1 MENIQ
6 TNKGEVILVGK
17 KYLNELKK
25 YTWMLDANGY
35 AVTTICIMSRKE
47 SRETGISR
55 SKSLKMHRLIYELS
69 HNVNLKSKEHID
81 HIDRNKI
88 NNTVSNLRIS
98 GIGTSINQINVGLR
112 KDNTT
117 GFKGVIFRKRTNKY
131 EAKISYRSKRIWLGA
146 YEDIIDAAK
155 AYNKKAKELFG
166 NCCYLN
172 KVD

>member
-1 MENIQ
+1 MENIK
-6 TNKGEVILVGK
+6 TNKGEFILVDNRHLK
-17 KYLNELKK
+17 ELKE
-25 YTWMLDANGY
+25 YCWSIDANGY
-35 AVTTICIMSRKE
+35 AITSVYIMSRKE
-47 SRETGISR
+47 SRDSGMPR
-55 SKSLKMHRLIYELS
+55 KKNLKMHRLVYELT
-69 HNVNLKSKEHID
+69 NNINLKTKEHID

-98 GIGTSINQINVGLR
+98 GIGRSINQINVGLR

-131 EAKISYRSKRIWLGA
+131 EAKISYRSKRIWLGS
-146 YEDIIDAAK
+146 YEDVVDAAK

-166 NCCYLN
+166 SCCYLN